1 MSLNRR
7 IYTVNTIDR
16 LAGTSESFTYQLTIP
31 HDANFDRVVV
41 LNISIPVSFYL
52 IQEDINTFNISEN
65 GVYRLI
71 TIPPGNY
78 SAKVFILIL
87 VPLLNAGA
95 PAGWVY
101 SMSLPNQNVTASTG
115 MFTYSV
121 TGNSSQPSIICTN
134 QVNEQ
139 LGFPINSVNNFV
151 NNNLISSTVLNFGS
165 ESTLFLHSDIAT
177 NGDSDILQE
186 IYTANSIPFSYITY
200 QCTAPDLYSKELN
213 TSQSNKFNFTLTNE
227 KNQILN
233 LHGVDMQI
241 TLALFKSDRNNELIQ
256 RYIKYKVHSEPQT
269 ETQ

>member
-1 MSLNRR
+1 MAVNRR
-7 IYTVNTIDR
+7 IYTINTIDKM
-16 LAGTSESFTYQLTIP
+16 AGTNENFTYSLTIP
-31 HDANFDRVVV
+31 SDANFDRVVV
-41 LNISIPVSFYL
+41 LNVSIPVSFYL
-52 IQEDINTFNISEN
+52 IQDDINTFNIRED
-65 GVYRLI
+65 GVDRLI

-95 PAGWVY
+95 PIGWIY
-101 SMSLPNQNVTASTG
+101 SMLLPNQNVEASTG
-115 MFTYSV
+115 KFTYSV
-121 TGNSSQPSIICTN
+121 SGNLSQPSIICTN

-139 LGFPINSVNNFV
+139 LGFPINSINDFV
-151 NNNLISSTVLNFGS
+151 DNNLISSTVLNFGS

-213 TSQSNKFNFTLTNE
+213 TSRSNKFHFALTNE

-241 TLALFKSDRNNELIQ
+241 TLALYKSDRTNELIQ
-256 RYIKYKVHSEPQT
+256 RYIKYKVHSEPES

>member
-1 MSLNRR
+1 MVLNRR
-7 IYTVNTIDR
+7 IYTVNTIDK
-16 LAGTSESFTYQLTIP
+16 LSGTSENLTYQLAIP
-31 HDANFDRVVV
+31 HDAEFDRVVV

-52 IQEDINTFNISEN
+52 IQEDINTFHITED
-65 GVYRLI
+65 GVERTI

-78 SAKVFILIL
+78 SAKVFILTL
-87 VPLLNAGA
+87 VPLLNTGA
-95 PAGWVY
+95 PAGWIY
-101 SMSLPNQNVTASTG
+101 SMSLPNQNTEVSTG
-115 MFTYSV
+115 KFTYSV
-121 TGNSSQPSIICTN
+121 TGNLTQPSIRCTN

-139 LGFPINSVNNFV
+139 LGFPINSVNTFV
-151 NNNLISSTVLNFGS
+151 DGKLISSTVLNFGS

-213 TSQSNKFNFTLTNE
+213 TSQSNKFHFTLTNE

-241 TLALFKSDRNNELIQ
+241 TLALYKSDRTNELIQ
-256 RYIKYKVHSEPQT
+256 RYIRYKVHSEPQPA
-269 ETQ
+269 TQ